1 MSYISTI
8 TNQTT
13 INYTMENSTN
23 FNRQD
28 TLSFISDLY
37 KDVNGVRPRFYNFH
51 EWSDSELEAFTD
63 KLIAQLKENQE
74 LERLQ
79 EEADVQFFQAQ
90 IQKTIELGAGDRKT
104 ALRWLFSSE
113 EYDQGE
119 YVTDWDIDGFLYSQG
134 IVHSDFGKG
143 VRKELLEIYA

>member
-104 ALRWLFSSE
+104 ALRWLFSSQ

-134 IVHSDFGKG
+134 IVHSDFGKE